1 MAKAKTRYVCTSC
14 GSVSSRWL
22 GRCPQCGEWNTM
34 AEEQVAPE
42 APKAAQS
49 MARSGPA
56 SRATSLSDI
65 ALEDMTRVETG
76 IGELDRVLGGGIVPG
91 ALILLSGDPGIGKST
106 LVLQLAAA
114 VCDKNGA
121 VLYGSGEESAGQIK
135 LRAQRL
141 GIAAPNLVIQ
151 ADTSLDNI
159 LSEAHKRRPAL
170 VIVDS
175 IQTMYSQSVEGTP
188 GSLSQIREGTSRLM
202 TFAKSEAIPVI
213 VIGHVTKD
221 GAIAGPRMMEH
232 MVDVVL
238 YFEGERNYQFRILRG
253 IKNRFGSTNES
264 GLFTMTGGGL
274 SELENPSQLL
284 LAERAADQ
292 AGSAVAAVLDGMRPM
307 LGEIQALTAHSVFA
321 VPRRT
326 ASGMDYN
333 RLIILLAVLE
343 KRLGAALGSQD
354 VYINVVGG
362 LRLTETAAD
371 LPVLLAVYSSLRD
384 ISMDSRT
391 VVMGEV
397 GLTGDV
403 RRVPQALRRVKE
415 AAKWAFAPLSCR
427 RGTSKTSIPVPFRRT
442 AASSAWPPFGRL
454 LKRPLLDFGG
464 SSRFCWE
471 KPAFSRQKVFTMVK

>member
-274 SELENPSQLL
+274 SELEIRLSSSWRN
-284 LAERAADQ
+284 
-292 AGSAVAAVLDGMRPM
+292 GRP
-307 LGEIQALTAHSVFA
+307 T
-321 VPRRT
+321 
-326 ASGMDYN
+326 
-333 RLIILLAVLE
+333 
-343 KRLGAALGSQD
+343 
-354 VYINVVGG
+354 
-362 LRLTETAAD
+362 
-371 LPVLLAVYSSLRD
+371 
-384 ISMDSRT
+384 
-391 VVMGEV
+391 
-397 GLTGDV
+397 
-403 RRVPQALRRVKE
+403 
-415 AAKWAFAPLSCR
+415 
-427 RGTSKTSIPVPFRRT
+427 
-442 AASSAWPPFGRL
+442 
-454 LKRPLLDFGG
+454 
-464 SSRFCWE
+464 
-471 KPAFSRQKVFTMVK
+471 KPALPLPPSSTACALCWGKSRP

>member
-1 MAKAKTRYVCTSC
+1 MAKAKVRYVCTSC

-34 AEEQVAPE
+34 EEEKVVPE

-56 SRATSLSDI
+56 SQATSLSDI

-188 GSLSQIREGTSRLM
+188 GSLS
-202 TFAKSEAIPVI
+202 
-213 VIGHVTKD
+213 
-221 GAIAGPRMMEH
+221 
-232 MVDVVL
+232 
-238 YFEGERNYQFRILRG
+238 
-253 IKNRFGSTNES
+253 
-264 GLFTMTGGGL
+264 
-274 SELENPSQLL
+274 
-284 LAERAADQ
+284 
-292 AGSAVAAVLDGMRPM
+292 
-307 LGEIQALTAHSVFA
+307 
-321 VPRRT
+321 
-326 ASGMDYN
+326 
-333 RLIILLAVLE
+333 
-343 KRLGAALGSQD
+343 
-354 VYINVVGG
+354 
-362 LRLTETAAD
+362 
-371 LPVLLAVYSSLRD
+371 
-384 ISMDSRT
+384 
-391 VVMGEV
+391 
-397 GLTGDV
+397 
-403 RRVPQALRRVKE
+403 
-415 AAKWAFAPLSCR
+415 
-427 RGTSKTSIPVPFRRT
+427 
-442 AASSAWPPFGRL
+442 
-454 LKRPLLDFGG
+454 
-464 SSRFCWE
+464 
-471 KPAFSRQKVFTMVK
+471 

>member
-1 MAKAKTRYVCTSC
+1 
-14 GSVSSRWL
+14 
-22 GRCPQCGEWNTM
+22 
-34 AEEQVAPE
+34 
-42 APKAAQS
+42 

-65 ALEDMTRVETG
+65 ALEDMIRVETG

-274 SELENPSQLL
+274 SELEIRLSSSWRN
-284 LAERAADQ
+284 
-292 AGSAVAAVLDGMRPM
+292 GRP
-307 LGEIQALTAHSVFA
+307 T
-321 VPRRT
+321 
-326 ASGMDYN
+326 
-333 RLIILLAVLE
+333 
-343 KRLGAALGSQD
+343 
-354 VYINVVGG
+354 
-362 LRLTETAAD
+362 
-371 LPVLLAVYSSLRD
+371 
-384 ISMDSRT
+384 
-391 VVMGEV
+391 
-397 GLTGDV
+397 
-403 RRVPQALRRVKE
+403 
-415 AAKWAFAPLSCR
+415 
-427 RGTSKTSIPVPFRRT
+427 
-442 AASSAWPPFGRL
+442 
-454 LKRPLLDFGG
+454 
-464 SSRFCWE
+464 
-471 KPAFSRQKVFTMVK
+471 KPALPSPPSSTACAPCWGKSRP